1 MGPQTAPR
9 AAFAA
14 LLLVVALSPATGFTL
29 GATLAQLRG
38 SAARQ
43 SAHWTA
49 PLPLLARGVPRRDVP
64 RLTAAKREGAGATVM
79 QDAAATTNNR
89 PTALASP
96 AFGDTGGAI
105 LLVEVRALPR
115 SMCCASRL
123 LSACVARSCAGCSF
137 RASEPTPHLRPIPE
151 GPCCGRGQAADALRP
166 NWGVLLR

>member
-64 RLTAAKREGAGATVM
+64 RLTAARREGAGATVM

-89 PTALASP
+89 PTALANP

-105 LLVEVRALPR
+105 LLVEVRALPQQHVLCQQVVECMR
-115 SMCCASRL
+115 RQELGRMLFSGIRAYTAFAPKSRRTL
-123 LSACVARSCAGCSF
+123 
-137 RASEPTPHLRPIPE
+137 LRPRT
-151 GPCCGRGQAADALRP
+151 GCRRFQT
-166 NWGVLLR
+166 